1 MVLSKRCTVEN
12 EFWRNRY
19 LCHEVWKWKTF
30 WPVLLEYGDRRIL
43 TNVEE
48 LCHLNISL
56 VTSAH
61 KVYTHIPKLRNIFL
75 LNSVLARSST
85 VSKSRNGGPRNRSSI
100 AGRGKE
106 IFLPFC
112 KAPKLVLGPIQ
123 RFVRRPNWFWGPSS
137 VFCKAPK
144 LVLGPTQRFVRRPNW
159 FWGPSSVL

>member
-1 MVLSKRCTVEN
+1 MVLSKRCTVAN

-19 LCHEVWKWKTF
+19 LRHEVWKWKTF

-48 LCHLNISL
+48 LCHLNTSL

-85 VSKSRNGGPRNRSSI
+85 VSKSRNEGPRNRSSI

-106 IFLPFC
+106 NFLPFVRRPNWFWGPTSVFC

-123 RFVRRPNWFWGPSS
+123 RFVRRPNWFWGPSN
-137 VFCKAPK
+137 
-144 LVLGPTQRFVRRPNW
+144 VL
-159 FWGPSSVL
+159 